1 MTLPPHA
8 AAADSERT
16 APHEN
21 SRETRSDSADASA
34 VSRKSDETSPQTN
47 TVRYSRRKRAR
58 GITIHIIRAAVTMSR
73 APDNDVSGN
82 RQAVASCRHEFA
94 ALI

>member
-1 MTLPPHA
+1 MHA
-8 AAADSERT
+8 ELSGVHVVHA
-16 APHEN
+16 N
-21 SRETRSDSADASA
+21 SRKIKNYEPPNHTF
-34 VSRKSDETSPQTN
+34 T
-47 TVRYSRRKRAR
+47 YSKRKRAR

-82 RQAVASCRHEFA
+82 RQTVASCRHEFA

>member
-1 MTLPPHA
+1 MPTVAISAARDIVPPGRVCDGA
-8 AAADSERT
+8 IDSV
-16 APHEN
+16 N
-21 SRETRSDSADASA
+21 D
-34 VSRKSDETSPQTN
+34 Q
-47 TVRYSRRKRAR
+47 YSKRKRAR

-82 RQAVASCRHEFA
+82 RQTVASGRHEFA